1 MGTIRSCARVE
12 YSAASPDPHIVGRS
26 LVWYNRN
33 MTQSEEIRSQTDAT
47 YARMRSVID
56 TMASIPGSFNLEELA
71 QIVVNAASTETLVR
85 MAMDMLLHK
94 GRQHCGGKIR
104 RPDGEEGVMSDGSR
118 GRFPR
123 AVPVDRRG
131 TSTWVGWAFS
141 DEAQR
146 FDAAHRRAAQANG
159 LGVEA
164 QRITAAIEA
173 QRQARQVAVD
183 PAGDGVI
190 EYHRE
195 GENIVIDG
203 HFPTVQDWA
212 SRIERRNQTSR
223 SVPQEGYP
231 TRNYDIND
239 PDSAQ
244 VRATPNHG
252 MPEKEWDG
260 GDWLFNVVRDF

>member
-1 MGTIRSCARVE
+1 M
-12 YSAASPDPHIVGRS
+12 
-26 LVWYNRN
+26 WYNRN
-33 MTQSEEIRSQTDAT
+33 MNNEAARNHADDT
-47 YARMRSVID
+47 YSRMRALID
-56 TMASIPGSFNLEELA
+56 TMSSVPGEFSLEELA
-71 QIVVNAASTETLVR
+71 ELAVSMADHDALVR

-104 RPDGEEGVMSDGSR
+104 RPDGEEGVISDGGR
-118 GRFPR
+118 GRYPR

-131 TSTWVGWAFS
+131 TSTWVGWAYS

-159 LGVEA
+159 LGIEA

-173 QRQARQVAVD
+173 QRQARQIAID

-212 SRIERRNQTSR
+212 SRVEHTTHGDRDHMAGQSHLSEREW
-223 SVPQEGYP
+223 EGG
-231 TRNYDIND
+231 N
-239 PDSAQ
+239 
-244 VRATPNHG
+244 
-252 MPEKEWDG
+252 
-260 GDWLFNVVRDF
+260 WLFHVATAGY

>member
-1 MGTIRSCARVE
+1 MSNEAARNH
-12 YSAASPDPHIVGRS
+12 AD
-26 LVWYNRN
+26 
-33 MTQSEEIRSQTDAT
+33 DT
-47 YARMRSVID
+47 YARMRALID
-56 TMASIPGSFNLEELA
+56 TMSSVPGEFSLEELA
-71 QIVVNAASTETLVR
+71 GLAVSMADHDALIR

-104 RPDGEEGVMSDGSR
+104 RPDGEEGVISDGGR
-118 GRFPR
+118 GRYPR

-131 TSTWVGWAFS
+131 TSTWVGWAYS

-159 LGVEA
+159 LGIEA

-173 QRQARQVAVD
+173 QRQARRTATVLDYADGVAVVQIGDSVVYGVD
-183 PAGDGVI
+183 PAV
-190 EYHRE
+190 
-195 GENIVIDG
+195 
-203 HFPTVQDWA
+203 
-212 SRIERRNQTSR
+212 
-223 SVPQEGYP
+223 VPQQGYP

-244 VRATPNHG
+244 VRATPNRG

-260 GDWLFNVVRDF
+260 GDWLFHVVRDF